1 MLTAKKKIM
10 KKTLFLTIA
19 LLFSTTIFAQ
29 LIDEKFDS
37 AELPEGWSVIG
48 EAQKNWSI
56 SSTNMAGGDANEAKL
71 AWYPQFSGVTRL
83 ATKSVDLT
91 DIEGVTLTMKLYF
104 ENYNQNYKAK
114 FGVATSSDNGT
125 TWNIGWE
132 EEYNIVGR
140 YDIEERIATADMGK
154 ENVMFCFFFDGV
166 SENFTQFCFDNV
178 KIKAQSNSEIRLNSI
193 NIYER
198 IGSGPLNVKF
208 SVQNMG
214 NYNIQSFVAS
224 YELDGYETVTETFS
238 TSIPA
243 FGTETFTF
251 LDKKNILPGTYNIKI
266 NILSVNDGEDNLD
279 DNALTKEFNVSLA
292 EKQRIPMIE
301 HFSSSTCAPCVL
313 INSLMHKLTEENP
326 GKFTYTKYVVNFP
339 GLGDPYYTTESGIR
353 KDYYQAS
360 SVPRCFLDS
369 ELQLSGNA
377 ANPVTKTALLNRY
390 NVPAF
395 AEIRGAF
402 NIDENN
408 VITITADVASY
419 INITDLRTFI
429 SVNEKTTT
437 GNTVEYGGNGEK
449 EFHHVMLKMMDG
461 GHGIE
466 TTIKAGEYKRFEFT
480 YPMDS
485 TFMEEAND
493 LEVAVWVQDPLTKEV
508 INSHFLYEYTTH
520 PYPVENLQITEG
532 NRLKITWSKP
542 ENAEPLGYNLYIN
555 NELTLSNTK
564 ELSFS
569 IDKSDFCIAEVVALY
584 GNNTTSVGAVS
595 IYSSEFCVPQNLTAT
610 DNTSKIVVSWDA
622 VENATSY
629 DVYRNKEFL
638 ANVESTSYTDGNFL
652 KDEELCY
659 QVRALFGNNKSAF
672 TKEVCVTATADMIEE
687 IDSKVE
693 IYPNPVDDRLYI
705 VTEDDVKEVVVY
717 TITGVIVG
725 QQSTDNRQQTLTIDL
740 SDLKSGIYFVKINT
754 EKGNIVKRII
764 KN

>member
-1 MLTAKKKIM
+1 M
-10 KKTLFLTIA
+10 KKTLLLTLA
-19 LLFSTTIFAQ
+19 LLFSTTMFAQ

-37 AELPEGWSVIG
+37 AELPEGWSIMG

-56 SSTNMAGGDANEAKL
+56 SNANMAGGEANEAKL
-71 AWYPQFSGVTRL
+71 GWYPQFSGVTRL

-132 EEYNIVGR
+132 QDYNIVGR
-140 YDIEERIATADMGK
+140 YDIEERIATSDMGK
-154 ENVMFCFFFDGV
+154 DNVMFCFFFDGV
-166 SENFTQFCFDNV
+166 SENFTQFCIDNV
-178 KIKAQSNSEIRLNSI
+178 KITAQSNSEIRLNSI
-193 NIYER
+193 DIYER
-198 IGSGPLNVKF
+198 IGSGPLDVKF

-238 TSIPA
+238 ASIPA

-251 LDKKNILPGTYNIKI
+251 TDRKNILPGTYNIKI
-266 NILSVNDGEDNLD
+266 DITSVNGGEDNLN
-279 DNALTKEFNVSLA
+279 DNVMTKTFNVSLA

-313 INSLMHKLTEENP
+313 INQLMHKMTEENP

-339 GLGDPYYTTESGIR
+339 GMGDPYYTTESGIR

-360 SVPRCFLDS
+360 SVPRCYLDS
-369 ELQLSGNA
+369 ELQVSGNA
-377 ANPVTKTALLNRY
+377 AQPVTKTKLLNRY
-390 NVPAF
+390 EVPAF

-402 NIDENN
+402 NMDENN

-437 GNTVEYGGNGEK
+437 KNTVEYGGNGEK
-449 EFHHVMLKMMDG
+449 EFHHVMMKMMDG
-461 GHGIE
+461 GQGIE
-466 TTIKAGEYKRFEFT
+466 TTINAGDYKRFEFT
-480 YPMDS
+480 YDMDS

-493 LEVAVWVQDPLTKEV
+493 LEVAVWVQDPFTKEI
-508 INSHFLYEYTTH
+508 INSHYLYEYTNH

-542 ENAEPLGYNLYIN
+542 ENAEPLGYNLFIN

-564 ELSFS
+564 ETSFS
-569 IDKSDFCIAEVVALY
+569 IDKSDFCIVEVVALY
-584 GNNTTSVGAVS
+584 ENAMTSVGAVS
-595 IYSSEFCVPQNLTAT
+595 IYSSEFAVPQNLITT
-610 DNTSKIVVSWDA
+610 DNTSNIVVSWDA

-629 DVYRNKEFL
+629 EVYRNNKFL
-638 ANVESTSYTDGNFL
+638 AEVETTSYTDGDFL

-659 QVRALFGNNKSAF
+659 QVRAIFGNNKSAF
-672 TKEVCVTATADMIEE
+672 TKEVCITTTGDMIEE
-687 IDSKVE
+687 IGSKVE
-693 IYPNPVDDRLYI
+693 IYPNPVNDRLYI
-705 VTEDDVKEVVVY
+705 EAETEIEEVVIYDVY
-717 TITGVIVG
+717 GRVQNLRNSET
-725 QQSTDNRQQTLTIDL
+725 QKLRNSIDL
-740 SDLKSGIYFVKINT
+740 SELKSGIYFVKINT
-754 EKGNIVKRII
+754 HEGNIVKRII
-764 KN
+764 KG